1 MRTIPL
7 HRTIP
12 VLLLIIL
19 FSACQK
25 RQDKS
30 PASPLPAEIQS
41 ARIFFANT
49 VLSSALPPA
58 TANYRARLTKT
69 IRWDLAQTTL
79 LSGQTT
85 VIAPVQFTGPI
96 YITSDLSPSTAFDL
110 GSLTRLVISC
120 DSNNVFRYG
129 LLTYIP
135 DSTAI
140 TSQSFNSG
148 ILLYE
153 DWQGH
158 SLSAPRRFA
167 RRTTS
172 LATADNKQV
181 DVVQNIQVCNTID
194 GYNYAPDDPAGG
206 TTTWSET
213 SCNTYSLPATTTGP
227 TLGPGSLPGILGPK
241 PIPLTIQLSP
251 PVSPIGNIIDYFKCF
266 TPGDGSG
273 HNFTVTLAVEQ
284 PVQGSRQPWT
294 FTQGGVSG
302 SPATGNPFMVGHTW
316 LIFTESTAYGT
327 ITRNVGF
334 YPQSFVS
341 PLAPSAPGI
350 LGDDEGA
357 DYDIALT
364 MTVNSDQFF
373 NMMAYVGQGNSA
385 GYQYNLNSNNCSTFA
400 LDALAT
406 GGEALPSTIGTWM
419 PNGQG
424 LNPGDLGED
433 IRNMSL
439 SGNMTRSTV
448 SNFHPN
454 TGNCN

>member
-58 TANYRARLTKT
+58 TANYRARLNKT

-110 GSLTRLVISC
+110 GSLTRLVISR
-120 DSNNVFRYG
+120 DSNNVFHYG

-135 DSTAI
+135 DSNAI
-140 TSQSFNSG
+140 TTQSFNSG
-148 ILLYE
+148 IILYE

-158 SLSAPRRFA
+158 SLSAPCRFVRRA
-167 RRTTS
+167 VT
-172 LATADNKQV
+172 LDNADNKQV
-181 DVVQNIQVCNTID
+181 DVIQTIQVCNTID

-213 SCNTYSLPATTTGP
+213 SCNTYNLPATTTGP

-241 PIPLTIQLSP
+241 PIPLTIQVSP
-251 PVSPIGNIIDYFKCF
+251 PTSPIGSITDYLKCF
-266 TPGDGSG
+266 SNYGGSD
-273 HNFTVTLAVEQ
+273 HTYTVTVCVDQ
-284 PVQGSRQPWT
+284 PVPGSRTPWT
-294 FTQGGVSG
+294 FTSVGTSSTTAV
-302 SPATGNPFMVGHTW
+302 GNPFNTGHTF
-316 LIFTESTAYGT
+316 LVLAETFSDHSVV
-327 ITRNVGF
+327 RNVGF
-334 YPQSFVS
+334 YPQTIVT
-341 PLAPSAPGI
+341 PLTPGAQGQ
-350 LGDDEGA
+350 LNDDEGH
-357 DYDIALT
+357 DYNISLT
-364 MTVNSDQFF
+364 ISVDNGQFF
-373 NMMAYVGQGNSA
+373 NILNYVGLGNNP
-385 GYQYNLNSNNCSTFA
+385 GLMYNLNNDNCTTFD
-400 LDALAT
+400 LSALAAA
-406 GGEALPSTIGTWM
+406 GINLPSTKSSWLGDGYG
-419 PNGQG
+419 ND
-424 LNPGDLGED
+424 PGDLGED

-439 SGNMTRSTV
+439 APNMVRNTV
-448 SNFHPN
+448 SNPHPN
-454 TGNCN
+454 QSSCN